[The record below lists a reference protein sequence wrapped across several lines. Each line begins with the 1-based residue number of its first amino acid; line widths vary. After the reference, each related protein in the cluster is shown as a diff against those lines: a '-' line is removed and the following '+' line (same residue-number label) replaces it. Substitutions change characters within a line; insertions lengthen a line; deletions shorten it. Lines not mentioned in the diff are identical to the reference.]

1 MRSNV
6 SPIAA
11 AIAALLLGAGF
22 AGPQAPQADDVA
34 NGRRVYLEVGCFTC
48 HGRSGQGGNFNYPA
62 PALARTS
69 LPLEAF
75 TRIVRSGPNDMPGY
89 PASVL
94 SDKEIADIRA
104 FLRSLPGRQP
114 LDQFPLLNQ

>member
-1 MRSNV
+1 MRSKV
-6 SPIAA
+6 GTMAA
-11 AIAALLLGAGF
+11 ATAALLLGSGLA
-22 AGPQAPQADDVA
+22 ASQAPQADEVA
-34 NGRRVYLEVGCFTC
+34 NGRRVYLAVGCFTC

-62 PALARTS
+62 PELARTS